1 MTLCGLMVSP
11 VLFVSSCLYRGST
24 LQSILLI
31 ILFAAVIYCLTSFW
45 WYELKNDRKQLQKIS
60 ACSQKLSSQTSQKGR
75 KGYAVFSSTTPGP
88 QDDPMTD
95 GRRRYNYAFNLPLTV
110 LSWSRL
116 GFGSIVVLVGQ
127 ESEWKTQNHT
137 RIIYKQLKAL
147 DAIVVF
153 LPAVAQN
160 EVMLSQ
166 VVRLFVPNMAP
177 FRHWKGEI
185 IITSDSDLIPLSGKL
200 YEIPQ
205 GKAVTIVNSECCGT
219 FRHKKKTYKMWPLA
233 NIMMN
238 ASTWRNVMNYMPYNE
253 NCKMQGNTYMLDQN
267 FADSILNYLFK
278 EFGPLIEKPVVK
290 GLNNGWFMDQHLVSI
305 RVTQWM
311 EQDLRGKLAN
321 FVPRHD
327 TRKDRID
334 RISWK
339 KNLMRA
345 KEMVDSHLPLW
356 GYREAVWVN
365 MMQPLLTQLLNT
377 STIKYLENYRQQM
390 LQG

>member
-1 MTLCGLMVSP
+1 MLSP

-24 LQSILLI
+24 LRSILLI
-31 ILFAAVIYCLTSFW
+31 ILFAAVIYSLW
-45 WYELKNDRKQLQKIS
+45 KYELKNEKKQLRKMS
-60 ACSQKLSSQTSQKGR
+60 ACSKKLSSQTSRKGR

-95 GRRRYNYAFNLPLTV
+95 GRLRYNYAFYLPLTV

-127 ESEWKTQNHT
+127 ESEWMRQNHT

-153 LPAVAQN
+153 LPAGAQN
-160 EVMLSQ
+160 EVMLCQ
-166 VVRLFVPNMAP
+166 VARLFVPNMAP
-177 FRHWKGEI
+177 FRQWKGEI
-185 IITSDSDLIPLSGKL
+185 LITSDSDLIPLSGKL
-200 YEIPQ
+200 FEIPQ
-205 GKAVTIVNSECCGT
+205 GKEVTIVNSECCGT
-219 FRHKKKTYKMWPLA
+219 FRHKEKTYKMWPLA

-238 ASTWRNVMNYMPYNE
+238 ASTWRNVMNYMPYDE

-290 GLNNGWFMDQHLVSI
+290 GENNGWFMDQHLVSI

-311 EQDLRGKLAN
+311 EQDLREKLAN

-327 TRKDRID
+327 ITRDRID
-334 RISWK
+334 RSFWK
-339 KNLMRA
+339 RNLIRA
-345 KEMVDSHLPLW
+345 KEVVDSHLPLW
-356 GYREAVWVN
+356 GYREEQWVN
-365 MMQPLLTQLLNT
+365 MMKPLLTQVFDT
-377 STIKYLENYRQQM
+377 STLKTLEDYRLQM

>member
-1 MTLCGLMVSP
+1 M
-11 VLFVSSCLYRGST
+11 R
-24 LQSILLI
+24 SILLI
-31 ILFAAVIYCLTSFW
+31 ILFAAVIYYLTSLW
-45 WYELKNDRKQLQKIS
+45 RYELKNNRKQLRKTS
-60 ACSQKLSSQTSQKGR
+60 ACSRKLSSQTSRKER

-88 QDDPMTD
+88 QDYPMTD
-95 GRRRYNYAFNLPLTV
+95 ERLRYNYAFYLPLTV

-127 ESEWKTQNHT
+127 ESEWMKQNHT

-153 LPAVAQN
+153 LPASAQN
-160 EVMLSQ
+160 EVMLCQ
-166 VVRLFVPNMAP
+166 VARLFVPNMAP

-185 IITSDSDLIPLSGKL
+185 LITSDSDLIPLSGKL

-205 GKAVTIVNSECCGT
+205 GKEVTIVNSECCGT
-219 FRHKKKTYKMWPLA
+219 FRHKEKTYKMWPLA
-233 NIMMN
+233 NIIMN
-238 ASTWRNVMNYMPYNE
+238 ASTWRNVMNYMPYDE

-290 GLNNGWFMDQHLVSI
+290 GENNGWFIDQHLVSI

-311 EQDLRGKLAN
+311 EQDLREKLAN

-327 TRKDRID
+327 ITRDRID
-334 RISWK
+334 RGFWK
-339 KNLMRA
+339 RNLKRA

-356 GYREAVWVN
+356 GYREEQWVN
-365 MMQPLLTQLLNT
+365 MMKPLLSQVFDT
-377 STIKYLENYRQQM
+377 STLKYLENYRQQM